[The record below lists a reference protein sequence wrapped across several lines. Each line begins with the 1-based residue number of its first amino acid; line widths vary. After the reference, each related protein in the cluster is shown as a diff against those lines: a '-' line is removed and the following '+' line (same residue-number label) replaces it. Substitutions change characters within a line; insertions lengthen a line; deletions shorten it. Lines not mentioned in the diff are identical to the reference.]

1 MLADGCA
8 MCGLIGTNNFVVED
22 LPVGP
27 RWFCTEKH
35 FAQYAGLPVKE
46 FGYYG
51 LDRIEYEDS
60 GDEPEYGWED
70 DEYEAESKKRKR
82 GFRKCSKCGDRGHN
96 APKCENPQY
105 YEALARKE
113 EMLDHVDYAIKEF
126 TKDAKEYSL
135 NRRYD
140 MAKMRRE
147 DATDMRKLKRMI
159 ENNHF
164 GKAWRFAFGLD
175 SEPREYAPN
184 ALWDI
189 WDAESFEME
198 GMLGNWEGKL
208 DDEPVYCPNC
218 KWDGLESDLVQR
230 GGRYSSW
237 ICPDCMRKDWE
248 YTAFNAE
255 SKKLPPVEKA
265 IDTGI
270 ASGATMEGL
279 DLALGAESFKGEGT
293 LEPCPHDAGID
304 SEEVSWL
311 GEGDRVVHITGRCRD
326 CSAEGEGYVQIEF
339 EDGERWKDDEW
350 SAEEEPSVYWWI
362 KGALMEK
369 MKDDREVTIDDVENI
384 ILMVAANAPLNS
396 IDKGMKEA
404 EQLGDK
410 TIWEMLKLAA
420 IGRSEILTEDQIHSE
435 KLRDFQAEEYTVAD
449 EDWSGRSCEDCYEEI
464 KKGDLIHD
472 DGYGILICK
481 KCYSNYKIPCEHEAC
496 DERFKD
502 KDEEREHRQET
513 CNRCGGEGWVMTH
526 YTPATYHDPAD
537 VDGEDCEECWGEG
550 WVCDKFNAED
560 YPTTRP
566 NCKCGAT
573 LEWDN
578 TRKAWYCTKCPFNT
592 YKAERD
598 EPPEEDDP
606 LESWMEDF
614 DADSNGDITIRQ
626 QAIDTIEARV
636 ADYST
641 HEDVNR
647 YEGNPNQYLYHK
659 LRYAWGNHPEQ
670 REEIIQQYIRGIE
683 DGRIDPSNP
692 LPHGA
697 PNQHLPSKWDAESF
711 SAEGDE
717 CSNCGVVMGEDYQA
731 VDCCGTTVCDKC
743 VAWAFSVEGGKWD
756 DLVIHG
762 IQPSSEEKKA
772 WDKLQSDGDVFCHK
786 CLEKIIPNAYE
797 SHWAESFAAESNGDK
812 QLDLAV
818 KRTKMSAVRTG
829 LAITTFALV
838 MWNVWTNKKQE
849 KDIADI
855 MTLI

>member
-1 MLADGCA
+1 MALWRILSRTLADMSEKEAKRLLKKHGIPYDKIS
-8 MCGLIGTNNFVVED
+8 LTED
-22 LPVGP
+22 EGHDPAERLWVISSDGEC
-27 RWFCTEKH
+27 FKH
-35 FAQYAGLPVKE
+35 DWSNDYVR
-46 FGYYG
+46 
-51 LDRIEYEDS
+51 DTVYEDETGGVTFGQRCLYCDVERRGSLS
-60 GDEPEYGWED
+60 GDVHW
-70 DEYEAESKKRKR
+70 
-82 GFRKCSKCGDRGHN
+82 
-96 APKCENPQY
+96 
-105 YEALARKE
+105 
-113 EMLDHVDYAIKEF
+113 
-126 TKDAKEYSL
+126 
-135 NRRYD
+135 D
-140 MAKMRRE
+140 MA
-147 DATDMRKLKRMI
+147 A
-159 ENNHF
+159 
-164 GKAWRFAFGLD
+164 
-175 SEPREYAPN
+175 
-184 ALWDI
+184 
-189 WDAESFEME
+189 
-198 GMLGNWEGKL
+198 
-208 DDEPVYCPNC
+208 
-218 KWDGLESDLVQR
+218 
-230 GGRYSSW
+230 
-237 ICPDCMRKDWE
+237 
-248 YTAFNAE
+248 
-255 SKKLPPVEKA
+255 
-265 IDTGI
+265 
-270 ASGATMEGL
+270 
-279 DLALGAESFKGEGT
+279 
-293 LEPCPHDAGID
+293 
-304 SEEVSWL
+304 
-311 GEGDRVVHITGRCRD
+311 
-326 CSAEGEGYVQIEF
+326 
-339 EDGERWKDDEW
+339 
-350 SAEEEPSVYWWI
+350 EEPSVYWWI

-592 YKAERD
+592 YKAE
-598 EPPEEDDP
+598 
-606 LESWMEDF
+606 
-614 DADSNGDITIRQ
+614 
-626 QAIDTIEARV
+626 
-636 ADYST
+636 
-641 HEDVNR
+641 
-647 YEGNPNQYLYHK
+647 
-659 LRYAWGNHPEQ
+659 
-670 REEIIQQYIRGIE
+670 
-683 DGRIDPSNP
+683 
-692 LPHGA
+692 
-697 PNQHLPSKWDAESF
+697 
-711 SAEGDE
+711 GDE

-797 SHWAESFAAESNGDK
+797 SHWAESFSAEQGNEIVGFCENKEGFCFTNVRTYVCDKCNHCYVGCEDRDGDIPDVGCKCLYAESFSAESNGDK